1 MGSKTRRS
9 FLKQATIAAG
19 TPAIFAI
26 TGTKPLHSAGA
37 DENLSPMRL
46 AICNETFGDWPFE
59 KAFAMAADCG
69 YRGIEIAP
77 FTISDYVTDVSSQQR
92 TKVRR
97 QAEAAGLEV
106 IGLHWLL
113 ARTKGFHLTSP
124 DSAVRRKTADYL
136 GELARFCADLGG
148 KLLIFGSPKQRNL
161 PPGVGRTDA
170 MRYAA
175 EVIRMALPALEA
187 ADVTLA
193 MEPLSPGTTDFLNTA
208 SDAAELVRAVD
219 SSRCRLILDCNAMAT
234 EPTPMPELIRKHA
247 PMLAHFHANDPNRQ
261 GPGFGKLDFLP
272 ILKALAEIDYR
283 GWISVEV
290 FDYTP
295 GPEQLARRSI
305 RYLKKC
311 MAELAR

>member
-1 MGSKTRRS
+1 MV
-9 FLKQATIAAG
+9 
-19 TPAIFAI
+19 
-26 TGTKPLHSAGA
+26 AGA
-37 DENLSPMRL
+37 GAISLGSVSAAVDTSRMRL

-59 KAFAMAADCG
+59 KAFGLAADCG

-77 FTISDYVTDVSSQQR
+77 FTISDYVTDVSSLER
-92 TKVRR
+92 SKVRK

-106 IGLHWLL
+106 VGLHWLL

-124 DSAVRRKTADYL
+124 DPAVRGKTADYL
-136 GELARFCADLGG
+136 GELARFCAELGG

-161 PPGVGRTDA
+161 LPGVSRAEA

-175 EVIRMALPALEA
+175 EVIRAALPALDA
-187 ADVTLA
+187 TDVTLA

-219 SSRCRLILDCNAMAT
+219 SPRCRLILDCNAMST
-234 EPTPMPELIRKHA
+234 ESTPIPELIRKHA
-247 PMLAHFHANDPNRQ
+247 PMLAHFHANDPNQQ

-272 ILKALAEIDYR
+272 ILQTLGEVNYR

-295 GPEQLARRSI
+295 GAEELARRSI
-305 RYLKKC
+305 RYLQKC
-311 MAELAR
+311 MAELAG